1 MVARAALSAE
11 NRFYLPIGPIF
22 FTQPPEPQC
31 RPRLYESV
39 PDLSHTSTAP
49 SLQSYPGTQRD
60 FSAIMN
66 MHEYKCMNMH
76 FPASPMRAKSVMAF
90 LYHQCQQ
97 RHGPEKAFSKF
108 FVNESVKEGRN

>member
-1 MVARAALSAE
+1 
-11 NRFYLPIGPIF
+11 
-22 FTQPPEPQC
+22 
-31 RPRLYESV
+31 
-39 PDLSHTSTAP
+39 
-49 SLQSYPGTQRD
+49 
-60 FSAIMN
+60 MN

>member
-1 MVARAALSAE
+1 
-11 NRFYLPIGPIF
+11 
-22 FTQPPEPQC
+22 
-31 RPRLYESV
+31 
-39 PDLSHTSTAP
+39 
-49 SLQSYPGTQRD
+49 
-60 FSAIMN
+60 
-66 MHEYKCMNMH
+66 MH